1 MRKLAAI
8 ALLAFSLTPAP
19 ASAQDVA
26 CAVPALVAKPA
37 ALPATEALRKFAT
50 GAGVR
55 VAVIDT
61 GVAPHP
67 EITHLRAG
75 RDFVAADALHD
86 CDNHGTAVAGIIAGR
101 TLGIA
106 PDAEIIAIRQTSAHY
121 RDLDAGNLHTL
132 TDAIHNALDEGA
144 SVLNISVVSCLEP
157 GFASRIDT
165 SGITAAL
172 HRAEAQGAVVVAAA
186 GNAGPDCEPGFEVFP
201 ARFPTVL
208 AVAARADD
216 HTIADYSLP
225 AGLSA
230 PGHVPAALAPGGWA
244 EGTLTKD
251 GVHPYVGTSFATP
264 VVSGTVALLQSRYP
278 GITPEHVR
286 SLIRASAQPG
296 GGAINPLAALTQ
308 LTPHELADRPTA
320 QVRAVDAQPSAA
332 VGRLGVLAG
341 VALALA
347 ALVVALRAARRG

>member
-1 MRKLAAI
+1 MRKFAAS
-8 ALLAFSLTPAP
+8 ALLALSLTPAH
-19 ASAQDVA
+19 AQAQDVA
-26 CAVPALVAKPA
+26 CAVPAIVAKPA
-37 ALPATEALRKFAT
+37 ASPATEALRKFAT

-67 EITHLRAG
+67 EITHLRPG

-106 PDAEIIAIRQTSAHY
+106 PDAEIISVRQTSAHY
-121 RDLDAGNLHTL
+121 RDVDAGNLQTL

-165 SGITAAL
+165 SGIAAAL

-230 PGHVPAALAPGGWA
+230 PGHAPAALAPGGWA
-244 EGTLTKD
+244 EGTLVNN
-251 GVHPYVGTSFATP
+251 GVHPYAGTSFATP

-278 GITPEHVR
+278 GIAPEHVR
-286 SLIRASAQPG
+286 SLLDASAQPG
-296 GGAINPLAALTQ
+296 GGAIDPLAALTQ

-320 QVRAVDAQPSAA
+320 QVRPVDPRPTPA
-332 VGRLGVLAG
+332 VGRLGALAG
-341 VALALA
+341 AALALA
-347 ALVVALRAARRG
+347 ALVVALRARQL